1 MMACRLQKKNKE
13 LQKQALKNYLANIF
27 QKLRRVFSVY
37 KPLFCLVDCW
47 PLLIYTLSENGNVIK
62 CIVRCREMKNW
73 KYLLYMPL
81 LLSRT
86 ITLVA
91 Q

>member
-47 PLLIYTLSENGNVIK
+47 KLLIYTLSENGNVIK
-62 CIVRCREMKNW
+62 CIVRCREIKKIGNIYCICPYC
-73 KYLLYMPL
+73 YLEPL
-81 LLSRT
+81 H
-86 ITLVA
+86 
-91 Q
+91 